1 LVRSSIGGAGMK
13 IKWMFIGL
21 FFLVVIKLITMN
33 PQKKNMKLYLCIHML
48 KQLKFSK
55 KTTI

>member
-1 LVRSSIGGAGMK
+1 MK